1 MISDAKNGSFD
12 DLEEMDH
19 KDIDEMKGDLEREL
33 RSVERQHRELRDERR
48 NQVDLVRSLRSAIG
62 EMRSADGARKGL
74 LREFHSARKLAEEAR
89 RRRDSVN
96 SCIPPPADVLA
107 EWLRETHRRLV
118 TIDNDLTAV
127 PTLARELD
135 SFGRFFEL
143 QAAIVRKRNSEKAH
157 SEYVA
162 QVKKMRE
169 VTTKLDATRKSGKDK
184 VDDALGETEL
194 DSGSISRTDIR
205 KTSSR
210 IDKID
215 KRLDGLSSERKD
227 IRRRLGRIKAYL
239 KVTLRGGRAI
249 RLADVKDR
257 VQSGG
262 SLDASE
268 LDALLRSGGLSEIA
282 GSEETEERPKAKAK
296 PKPARKKKGMRLGVT
311 RGGSRRGTMAA
322 RREGDE

>member
-1 MISDAKNGSFD
+1 MNSDAKNGSFD

-89 RRRDSVN
+89 HRRDSVN

-282 GSEETEERPKAKAK
+282 GSEETEERPKAK

>member
-1 MISDAKNGSFD
+1 
-12 DLEEMDH
+12 
-19 KDIDEMKGDLEREL
+19 
-33 RSVERQHRELRDERR
+33 
-48 NQVDLVRSLRSAIG
+48 
-62 EMRSADGARKGL
+62 MRSADGTRKGL
-74 LREFHSARKLAEEAR
+74 LRKFHSARKFAEEAR
-89 RRRDSVN
+89 RSRDSVN
-96 SCIPPPADVLA
+96 SCIPPPAHILA
-107 EWLRETHRRLV
+107 EWLQETHRRLV

-143 QAAIVRKRNSEKAH
+143 QAAIVRKRDSEKAH

-169 VTTKLDATRKSGKDK
+169 VTAKLDATRKSSKDRA
-184 VDDALGETEL
+184 DDALGETVL
-194 DSGSISRTDIR
+194 DSGSISRSDIR
-205 KTSSR
+205 KTSGR

-215 KRLDGLSSERKD
+215 KRLDRLSSERKD

-239 KVTLRGGRAI
+239 KITIRGDRAI

-257 VQSGG
+257 AQSGG
-262 SLDASE
+262 SLNASE

-282 GSEETEERPKAKAK
+282 GTEETEERPKTR
-296 PKPARKKKGMRLGVT
+296 PKSARKKKGMRLGVT

>member
-89 RRRDSVN
+89 HSRDSVN

-157 SEYVA
+157 SEYVT

-169 VTTKLDATRKSGKDK
+169 VTTKLDATKKSGKDK

-194 DSGSISRTDIR
+194 DSGSISRRDIR

-215 KRLDGLSSERKD
+215 KRLDGLSSERKN

>member
-89 RRRDSVN
+89 HRRDSVN

-239 KVTLRGGRAI
+239 KITLRGGRAI

>member
-157 SEYVA
+157 SEYVT

-169 VTTKLDATRKSGKDK
+169 VTTKLDATKKSGKDK

-194 DSGSISRTDIR
+194 DSGSISRRDIR

-215 KRLDGLSSERKD
+215 KRLDGLSSERKN

-239 KVTLRGGRAI
+239 KITLRGGRAI

-296 PKPARKKKGMRLGVT
+296 PARKKKGMRLGVT
-311 RGGSRRGTMAA
+311 RGGYRRGTMAA

>member
-89 RRRDSVN
+89 HRRDSVN

-215 KRLDGLSSERKD
+215 KRLDGLSSERKN

-239 KVTLRGGRAI
+239 KITLRGGRAI

-282 GSEETEERPKAKAK
+282 GSEETEERPKAK

>member
-1 MISDAKNGSFD
+1 MSSNVKDGSFD

-19 KDIDEMKGDLEREL
+19 KDIDEMKGDLSREL

-48 NQVDLVRSLRSAIG
+48 DQVELVRSLRSAIG
-62 EMRSADGARKGL
+62 EMRSADGVRKGL
-74 LREFHSARKLAEEAR
+74 LRKFHSARKLAEEAR
-89 RRRDSVN
+89 RSRDSVN

-107 EWLRETHRRLV
+107 EWLQETHRRLV

-143 QAAIVRKRNSEKAH
+143 QAAIVRKRDSEKAH

-169 VTTKLDATRKSGKDK
+169 VTAKLDATRKSSKDRA
-184 VDDALGETEL
+184 DDALGETVL
-194 DSGSISRTDIR
+194 DSGSISRSDIR
-205 KTSSR
+205 KTSGR

-215 KRLDGLSSERKD
+215 KRLDRLSSERKD

-239 KVTLRGGRAI
+239 KITIRGDRAI

-257 VQSGG
+257 AQSGG
-262 SLDASE
+262 SLNANE

-282 GSEETEERPKAKAK
+282 GTEETEERPKTRT
-296 PKPARKKKGMRLGVT
+296 KPARKKKGMRLGVT
-311 RGGSRRGTMAA
+311 RGGSRKGTMAA

>member
-1 MISDAKNGSFD
+1 MSSNAKDGSFD

-127 PTLARELD
+127 PTLARELE

-157 SEYVA
+157 SEYVT

-169 VTTKLDATRKSGKDK
+169 VTTKLDSTRKSGKDK

-215 KRLDGLSSERKD
+215 KRLDGLSSERKN

-296 PKPARKKKGMRLGVT
+296 PKLARKKKGMRLGVT

>member
-157 SEYVA
+157 SEYVT

-215 KRLDGLSSERKD
+215 KRLDGLSSERKN

-282 GSEETEERPKAKAK
+282 GSEETEERSKAK
-296 PKPARKKKGMRLGVT
+296 PKPVRKKKGMRLGVT

>member
-1 MISDAKNGSFD
+1 MNSDAKNDSFD
-12 DLEEMDH
+12 DLEDMDH
-19 KDIDEMKGDLEREL
+19 RDIEEMKGDLGREL
-33 RSVERQHRELRDERR
+33 RSIERQHRELRDERR
-48 NQVDLVRSLRSAIG
+48 DQVELVRSLRSAIG

-74 LREFHSARKLAEEAR
+74 LKEFHYARKLAEEAR

-96 SCIPPPADVLA
+96 TCIPPPADVLA
-107 EWLRETHRRLV
+107 EWFRETHSRLV

-143 QAAIVRKRNSEKAH
+143 QAAIVRKRDSEKAH
-157 SEYVA
+157 SEYVVH
-162 QVKKMRE
+162 VKKMRDL
-169 VTTKLDATRKSGKDK
+169 TAKLDATRKSGKGK
-184 VDDALGETEL
+184 ADDALGETDL
-194 DSGSISRTDIR
+194 DSDSVSRSDVR
-205 KTSSR
+205 KTSGR

-215 KRLDGLSSERKD
+215 KRLDVLSSERKD

-257 VQSGG
+257 AQSGG
-262 SLDASE
+262 SLNASE
-268 LDALLRSGGLSEIA
+268 LEALLSSGGLSEIA
-282 GSEETEERPKAKAK
+282 GTDEADERPKEK
-296 PKPARKKKGMRLGVT
+296 PKHTRKKKGMRLGVT
-311 RGGSRRGTMAA
+311 RGSSRRGTMAA

>member
-157 SEYVA
+157 SEYVT

-215 KRLDGLSSERKD
+215 KRLDGLSSERKN

-239 KVTLRGGRAI
+239 KITLRGGRAI

>member
-1 MISDAKNGSFD
+1 MSSDKKNGSFD

-48 NQVDLVRSLRSAIG
+48 DQVELVRSLRSAIG

-74 LREFHSARKLAEEAR
+74 LRKFHSARKFAEEAR
-89 RRRDSVN
+89 RSRDSVN

-107 EWLRETHRRLV
+107 EWLLETHRRLV

-143 QAAIVRKRNSEKAH
+143 QAAIVRKRDSEKAH

-169 VTTKLDATRKSGKDK
+169 VTAKLDATRKSGKDR
-184 VDDALGETEL
+184 VDDALGETDL
-194 DSGSISRTDIR
+194 DSGSISRSDIR
-205 KTSSR
+205 KTSGR

-215 KRLDGLSSERKD
+215 KRLDGLSSERKG

-239 KVTLRGGRAI
+239 KITLRGDRAI

-257 VQSGG
+257 AQSGG

-282 GSEETEERPKAKAK
+282 GTEETEERPKAR

-311 RGGSRRGTMAA
+311 RGGSRKGTMAA

>member
-1 MISDAKNGSFD
+1 MSSDANNRSFD

-19 KDIDEMKGDLEREL
+19 KDIVEMKGDLEREL

-48 NQVDLVRSLRSAIG
+48 DQVELVRSLRSAIG

-74 LREFHSARKLAEEAR
+74 LREFHSARKLSEEAR
-89 RRRDSVN
+89 QTRDSVN

-143 QAAIVRKRNSEKAH
+143 QAAIVRKQDSEKAH
-157 SEYVA
+157 SEYVT
-162 QVKKMRE
+162 QVKRMRE
-169 VTTKLDATRKSGKDK
+169 VTAKLDAIRKSGKDK
-184 VDDALGETEL
+184 VEDALGETEL
-194 DSGSISRTDIR
+194 DSDSVSRSDVR
-205 KTSSR
+205 KTSGR
-210 IDKID
+210 IDNID
-215 KRLDGLSSERKD
+215 KRLDSLSSERKD

-239 KVTLRGGRAI
+239 KVTIRGGRAI
-249 RLADVKDR
+249 RLSDVKDR
-257 VQSGG
+257 AQSGG
-262 SLDASE
+262 SLDAGE
-268 LDALLRSGGLSEIA
+268 LDALLSSGGLSEIA
-282 GSEETEERPKAKAK
+282 STETEERPKAKSK
-296 PKPARKKKGMRLGVT
+296 PGRKKKGMRLGVT

>member
-1 MISDAKNGSFD
+1 MSSDKKNGSFD

-48 NQVDLVRSLRSAIG
+48 DQVELVRSLRSAIG

-74 LREFHSARKLAEEAR
+74 LRKFHSARKFAEEAR
-89 RRRDSVN
+89 RSRDSVN

-143 QAAIVRKRNSEKAH
+143 QAAIVRKRDSEKAH

-169 VTTKLDATRKSGKDK
+169 VTAKLDATRKSGKDR
-184 VDDALGETEL
+184 VDDALGETDL
-194 DSGSISRTDIR
+194 DSGSISRSDIR
-205 KTSSR
+205 KTSGR

-239 KVTLRGGRAI
+239 KITLRGDRAI

-257 VQSGG
+257 AQSGG

-282 GSEETEERPKAKAK
+282 GTEETEERPKAR

>member
-215 KRLDGLSSERKD
+215 KRLDGLSSERKN

>member
-157 SEYVA
+157 SEYVT

>member
-157 SEYVA
+157 SEYVT

-169 VTTKLDATRKSGKDK
+169 VTTKLDATKKSGKDK

-194 DSGSISRTDIR
+194 DSGSISRRDIR

-215 KRLDGLSSERKD
+215 KRLDGLSSERKN

-239 KVTLRGGRAI
+239 KITLRGGRAI

-282 GSEETEERPKAKAK
+282 GSEETEERPKAK

>member
-157 SEYVA
+157 SEYVT

-215 KRLDGLSSERKD
+215 KRLDGLSSERKN

-239 KVTLRGGRAI
+239 KITLRGGRAI

-282 GSEETEERPKAKAK
+282 GSEETEERPKAK

>member
-157 SEYVA
+157 SEYVT

-205 KTSSR
+205 KTSRR

-215 KRLDGLSSERKD
+215 KRLDGLSSERKN

-239 KVTLRGGRAI
+239 KITLRGGRAI

-282 GSEETEERPKAKAK
+282 GSEETEERSKAK
-296 PKPARKKKGMRLGVT
+296 PKPVRKKKGMRLGVT

>member
-157 SEYVA
+157 SEYVT

-169 VTTKLDATRKSGKDK
+169 VTTKLDATKKSGKDK

-194 DSGSISRTDIR
+194 DSGSISRRDIR

-215 KRLDGLSSERKD
+215 KRLDGLSSERKN

-239 KVTLRGGRAI
+239 KITLRGGRAI